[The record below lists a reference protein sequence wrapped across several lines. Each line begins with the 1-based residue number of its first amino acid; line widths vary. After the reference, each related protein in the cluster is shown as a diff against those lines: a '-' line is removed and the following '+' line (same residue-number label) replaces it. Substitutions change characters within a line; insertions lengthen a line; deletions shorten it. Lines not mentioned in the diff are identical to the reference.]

1 MKRLPILIGVVVVA
15 VFVLVNSIFIV
26 DERQQALKLQFGQ
39 VVGQT
44 EGYREPGLYFK
55 IPLIQTVVFYEDR
68 ILPLEGG
75 ELEVT
80 PIDDR
85 RLVVDAFARWRITD
99 PVRFRQAVTSELNAL
114 PRLERILNASLREVL
129 GSVTSDTILS
139 DERSELMTR
148 IRDTTRAQSQNLGV
162 QIVDVRLRRVD
173 LPQQNLQATFERM
186 QAEREREAA
195 DERARGEEAAQ
206 RIRANADR
214 QAIELVSEARREAEV
229 IRGEADGERNRI
241 YASAYGRDE
250 EFFSF
255 YRSLTAYERALQG
268 SNSSIVL
275 TPDSEFFQYFGE
287 GRLNAAAAD
296 AAAASGA
303 EETGAQETGSQDT
316 GSQDTGAEASEATAP
331 SGQAAPGAAPAGV
344 AAPTTPAP
352 AAD

>member
-1 MKRLPILIGVVVVA
+1 MRKLPILIGLVVVV

-39 VVGQT
+39 VVGKT

-55 IPLIQTVVFYEDR
+55 IPLVQNVVFYEDR

-99 PVRFRQAVTSELNAL
+99 PVRFRQAVNSELNAL

-148 IRDTTRAQSQNLGV
+148 IRDTTRAQSLNLGV

-173 LPQQNLQATFERM
+173 LPQQNLQATFQRM

-214 QAIELVSEARREAEV
+214 QAIELVSEARRESEV

-241 YASAYGRDE
+241 FATSYGRDE

-255 YRSLTAYERALQG
+255 YRSLRAYEVALKG
-268 SNSSIVL
+268 NNSSIVL

-287 GRLNAAAAD
+287 GNLSGAFVASTDEERAARE
-296 AAAASGA
+296 AAASEA
-303 EETGAQETGSQDT
+303 PN
-316 GSQDTGAEASEATAP
+316 AEAPAP
-331 SGQAAPGAAPAGV
+331 APAEPSSTPAPAGQAAPSGAAPA
-344 AAPTTPAP
+344 
-352 AAD
+352 AD

>member
-1 MKRLPILIGVVVVA
+1 MKKLPILIGVVVVV

-39 VVGQT
+39 VVGKT

-55 IPLIQTVVFYEDR
+55 IPLIQTVTFYEDR

-85 RLVVDAFARWRITD
+85 RLVVDAFARWRIED
-99 PVRFRQAVTSELNAL
+99 PVRFRQAVNNELNAL
-114 PRLERILNASLREVL
+114 PRLERSLNASLREVL

-148 IRDTTRAQSQNLGV
+148 IRDVTRAQTLNLGV

-173 LPQQNLQATFERM
+173 LPQQNLQATFQRM

-241 YASAYGRDE
+241 FATAYGRDE

-255 YRSLTAYERALQG
+255 YRSLRAYETALQG
-268 SNSSIVL
+268 NNSSIVL
-275 TPDSEFFQYFGE
+275 TPDSEFFEYFGE
-287 GRLNAAAAD
+287 GRLNLEAEQ
-296 AAAASGA
+296 AAASQSGESEPEEA
-303 EETGAQETGSQDT
+303 ATEAEPEET
-316 GSQDTGAEASEATAP
+316 EATQTSP
-331 SGQAAPGAAPAGV
+331 AAP
-344 AAPTTPAP
+344 APTTPAP